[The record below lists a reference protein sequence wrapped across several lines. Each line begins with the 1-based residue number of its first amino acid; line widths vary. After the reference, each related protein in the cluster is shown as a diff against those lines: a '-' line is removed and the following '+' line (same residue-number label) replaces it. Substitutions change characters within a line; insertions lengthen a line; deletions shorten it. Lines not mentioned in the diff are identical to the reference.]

1 MEGLFWG
8 MLRGASCYP
17 QLRRGGELFYP
28 YAFLLL
34 ILFSEESCCV
44 LLINFIVRAEGAL
57 GIIVSAAA
65 DHLYDIPMGIFDC
78 VLD

>member
-8 MLRGASCYP
+8 DIAGSKLLP
-17 QLRRGGELFYP
+17 PTTKGELFYP

-44 LLINFIVRAEGAL
+44 LLINFIVRAEGSL
-57 GIIVSAAA
+57 LNIVVSLTCTAYQWGS
-65 DHLYDIPMGIFDC
+65 LTVF
-78 VLD
+78 

>member
-8 MLRGASCYP
+8 DVAGSKLLP

-34 ILFSEESCCV
+34 ILFSE
-44 LLINFIVRAEGAL
+44 
-57 GIIVSAAA
+57 
-65 DHLYDIPMGIFDC
+65 
-78 VLD
+78 